1 MTMLD
6 LSKNSNTS
14 SKDPYLIF
22 NWQQNYFA
30 ISINYVREVM
40 NYVTPTPL
48 PRYPNLLTGI
58 ISLRGEI
65 CPVLNIRELFIEVQK
80 SIIQSKK
87 LIVVQFKGFKIIFD
101 VDELCGIHNIQ
112 EDYDNS
118 SIEESLF
125 NRKFYTDEFSGLIMD
140 VPDLW
145 EFSLKLINE

>member
-1 MTMLD
+1 MLD

-112 EDYDNS
+112 EYYDNS
-118 SIEESLF
+118 SIEESML

-140 VPDLW
+140 IPHLW

>member
-1 MTMLD
+1 MLD
-6 LSKNSNTS
+6 LSKNSNTY

-30 ISINYVREVM
+30 ISINYVGEVM

-65 CPVLNIRELFIEVQK
+65 CPVLNIRELFIEAQK
-80 SIIQSKK
+80 SIIQSQK

-101 VDELCGIHNIQ
+101 VDELCGIHNVQ
-112 EDYDNS
+112 EYDENS
-118 SIEESLF
+118 SIEESLL
-125 NRKFYTDEFSGLIMD
+125 NRKFYTDEFSGFIMD
-140 VPDLW
+140 IPDLW